1 MAIFK
6 KTAEKKEAA
15 PKKAAAPKVVKA
27 KKVEATGKL
36 GERVNVLV
44 RPLITEKAAILA
56 EKNTYVFEV
65 SRRTNKIEIAKA
77 IVSLYGVTPVR
88 VNIVNLPDTRVFV
101 RGKNGVKSGV
111 RKALVTLK
119 KGDKIEIL

>member
-1 MAIFK
+1 MAIFR
-6 KTAEKKEAA
+6 KTATKEKATKPVVAKVPKA
-15 PKKAAAPKVVKA
+15 SKPKKL
-27 KKVEATGKL
+27 ESKL

-56 EKNTYVFEV
+56 EKHTYVFEV
-65 SRRTNKIEIAKA
+65 ARNTNKIEIAKA
-77 IVSLYGVTPVR
+77 IEALYGVAPIR
-88 VNIVNLPDTRVFV
+88 VNIINLPDTRVFV